1 VIVRHLT
8 LSDFRNYAAADVEL
22 APGTNLFIG
31 RNGQGKTN
39 LVEAIGYLSTL
50 GSHRVSSDQAMIRAG
65 RDSAIIRTRLEHN
78 GRDLLAE
85 VQINRSTPNRAQ
97 VNRGQIKPRELPRY
111 FSSVLFAPEDLGIVR
126 GDPSARR
133 KFADQLI
140 VLRTPRM
147 AGVYA
152 DYDRT
157 LRQRNTL
164 LKSARGS
171 GLKES
176 QLSTLEVWDDKLI
189 TLGTEI
195 IGARSRLVAEMAA
208 PLQDAYRSVVGDDH
222 GPRISLIMSVDGVDA
237 DDDGFPNAPA
247 PTSAASGVSSSSSG
261 SGSGSTES
269 ESASG
274 GVGGAASAT
283 GGSVATL
290 PSAAEV
296 AEAFRRR
303 IAERRRAELDR
314 GVTLV
319 GPHRDDLLFE
329 LNGLPVKGYASHGE
343 SWSFA
348 LSLKLASAEL
358 LRRES
363 NLGDPVLILD
373 DVFAELDQSRRRR
386 LAEAISGYEQVLITA
401 AVLDDVPEQLTAR
414 TVRIA
419 AGEIVG
425 TSDSA
430 VLSDGPTDSPSDS
443 AAESSDSP
451 VSEAAESSRG
461 AMADD
466 DAVRDVATRQAAS
479 VPDGTAP
486 GTDRG

>member
-1 VIVRHLT
+1 MIVRHLT

-171 GLKES
+171 GLKET

-247 PTSAASGVSSSSSG
+247 PASAASGASG
-261 SGSGSTES
+261 SVGA
-269 ESASG
+269 ESASD
-274 GVGGAASAT
+274 GVGSTASAT
-283 GGSVATL
+283 DGSGAAL
-290 PSAAEV
+290 PTPAEV
-296 AEAFRRR
+296 TEAFRRR

-425 TSDSA
+425 TSDNA
-430 VLSDGPTDSPSDS
+430 VLSDDPTDNPSDS
-443 AAESSDSP
+443 A
-451 VSEAAESSRG
+451 
-461 AMADD
+461 
-466 DAVRDVATRQAAS
+466 VATE
-479 VPDGTAP
+479 
-486 GTDRG
+486 TDRG